1 MNDVLKDLKQVIDWL
16 QLRNDGLGDIPHDL
30 DLIDNRLI
38 DSLSFMEF
46 ILLLESL
53 IGRDIPVEELDIDQF
68 RTLKAIEVNFL
79 QPSTLENQA

>member
-1 MNDVLKDLKQVIDWL
+1 VLEDLKPVIDWL
-16 QLRNDGLGDIPHDL
+16 QLRNDGLGDIPHDF
-30 DLIDNRLI
+30 DLIENRLI

-68 RTLKAIEVNFL
+68 RTLKAIEVNFFRL
-79 QPSTLENQA
+79 SAPET